1 MKEGRQHKV
10 KIMIMMLDLKPAWKN
25 SKKTDLSVHTV
36 TEIEATLS
44 QHEFENQVPSS
55 LSSQAIPVSPKS

>member
-1 MKEGRQHKV
+1 
-10 KIMIMMLDLKPAWKN
+10 MIMMLDLKPAWRN

-44 QHEFENQVPSS
+44 QHGFENQVPSS